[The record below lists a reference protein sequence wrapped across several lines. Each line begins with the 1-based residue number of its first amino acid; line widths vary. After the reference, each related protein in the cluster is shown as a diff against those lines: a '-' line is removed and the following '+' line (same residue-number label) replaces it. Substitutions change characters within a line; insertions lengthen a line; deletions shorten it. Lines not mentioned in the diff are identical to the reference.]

1 MDPIVFAGICGAGSG
16 ILGFALGGAFFTA
29 VWKLIMRE
37 TARQVD
43 EVRK

>member
-1 MDPIVFAGICGAGSG
+1 MFAALCGAGSG

-29 VWKLIMRE
+29 VWKLVMRE

-43 EVRK
+43 EVRTK